1 MSTIFMNSENSKT
14 SNPHRM
20 LLNLLDKIDLV
31 RSDMLFYQI
40 LLYMEILSYYLTNL
54 TIIYYTWENIKI
66 HTKQKI

>member
-1 MSTIFMNSENSKT
+1 MNSENSKT